1 MKKLLLAGLL
11 LLWAS
16 ASVAAPWWEVHFTE
30 QRSNSSS
37 AYEQEIYDFIM
48 QANSSVW
55 VTSYTWGNSSHNK
68 LMLALNELYARGLD
82 IRLVGDNTSA
92 FNSYMD
98 DYEKRTDA
106 AAADAANL
114 HHNKFIVLDYN
125 TANARVMTG
134 STNWTDPAYA
144 TQNNDILAINDRNV
158 ANAYGR
164 EFLELWTGNFRSGPT
179 DVKDYTV
186 SGHAVNLY
194 FAPEDDP
201 GNTYLSNLLRNA
213 EHCIFFLSF
222 NHQLTDLMNRA
233 IELKNR
239 GGIVE
244 GAYESI
250 YGSMFNGYMAAGIDI
265 RQDGNTDHLHNKLYI
280 VDLETVATGSMNHSN
295 TSSTSTDENELFI
308 HDFRLAREYMKH
320 FHFCYDQASPQVAT
334 PTHEDNAPAIVTN
347 LGAVDTPNDTGQ
359 SITVSWTGVN
369 DADLAGYYV
378 YISTSAIGSV
388 ENLIPEKFVQGA
400 TSTTLTTYNQDDPI
414 SNNTDYYVAVASVDW
429 HGNENYSCPTTGPV
443 QATGVITGARPSG
456 TIDFSDSTSHIAGE
470 ASTLVAVIHNDTA
483 AVSAIATLT
492 ISFGSASAGLSFTP
506 VAAGSQTPPAG
517 WTVVAVTDTTITYSA
532 LQAGNRIAADG
543 SETFTIAVTNPVTAG
558 TSNAITLDVVAANS
572 EVAAGVTLSS
582 GLVTIAP
589 SAVPLFTLAWG
600 AGSSQRGGKN
610 ATLAVGMHNEAG
622 AGTSIREVT
631 FSFGAGNGA
640 FTARGSDVQVAPA
653 GWMASG
659 SGNTLTFTASDTAYY
674 LAAGDT
680 LTLSLAVI
688 NPGISRASDVIT
700 ATTTDRNG
708 LQVPGVTVGSLTVQA
723 TDGIVFNEFMY
734 NPVGSDVLFE
744 YVELYNRTPVTV
756 ELGGWQMS
764 AGGAVTTI
772 PAGTTL
778 AAYKFIVIASTLSR
792 GTAGDEFYESY
803 SSRYGNGDGIWIVDP
818 TTPGE
823 DYQVID
829 GTDFDL
835 NDDADFLTLTSA
847 DATFTTTVRYNDAL
861 NEWGGADGTGASLEK
876 IDPSIDDVGI
886 VELDGPNWGAQQM
899 TSTYP
904 DGTPG
909 VTNSIAVSQVP
920 PVTGLSVRSVTENSV
935 TLAWSPLTEFAT
947 FAGYHVYYATA
958 SPVTAGALVWNAV
971 QDPNLALMAT
981 GRTTVTG
988 LTANTTYYFR
998 LIAQSTLSGPGDV
1011 SSADEVSTLTTVTT
1025 EVTVNYLYDG
1035 VRYATTYDGSAI
1047 LRDVGTTINLRLASP
1062 PANAGSV
1069 MVWYDVGADPDG
1081 SATGNSSDR
1090 AAYAAGNGVTWDAV
1104 IPGNDA
1110 EINDGAEVRFLVQ
1123 IDGIPYFNNGL
1134 PWKYRVDGGISASFT
1149 DLTAAGVGYGRIEL
1163 RWTPV
1168 TNVPDFGQYRI
1179 YYTAGSETISI
1190 LSPSWD
1196 AVDDVML
1203 AHSATGATVVSGLQ
1217 PGGIYRFRIV
1227 AVDQYGNESDFATS
1241 NEATGTAQHGTVII
1255 TEFAPAGDTLSS
1267 ALPWVELYC
1276 VEGTQAM
1283 NGWNLTDL
1291 NGNTVPVGAVTMSA
1305 GEYRVVYLTDS
1316 TFFAGDGV
1324 LALDADMDTTNGS
1337 YADAVVWTDGN
1348 GAFSAADAADVRALG
1363 AGNWE
1368 YSVSYAAATP
1378 WISEYFSVPYTAGG
1392 FYSLVR
1398 AEIDVYRD
1406 QNTRSDWR
1414 LQYTPSKG
1422 GSNGVSTVALQS
1434 FTDGYRSAYPDGYTY
1449 FQDTTATAVFGFG
1462 TAPADSTNVR
1472 LYYNYD
1478 VVPTGDPAGADSW
1491 VLLAPQSDLLTWGG
1505 SFPGTGNPAANSG
1518 KRVNFIIA
1526 ADGVPY
1532 YRDNV
1537 PGVAWSYRL
1546 DGSAPG
1552 AVGGFSVE
1560 GVTQS
1565 AAITA
1570 WSPPA
1575 VIDDFATYRV
1585 YYAVAPGPGT
1595 TAAAYVDKATV
1606 SELHYRTTAGA
1617 VIGGLTAGQTYVLAI
1632 AAVDERGNVGALS
1645 GMDPAAIRPTLSV
1658 TARTVSDTAGN
1669 RVNGGFAGSDR
1680 LRGTDLQVEVWFSE
1694 APAATPVLWRDGMA
1708 APDGPGGSA
1717 NDRSGTMTAGSDAR
1731 LWTAT
1736 IPCTDASIVNDTTL
1750 QLVFSVNTTVVR
1762 NGSVP
1767 FKVSIDTT
1775 AAPLSAPAGF
1785 SVVGTLAGG
1794 ATLSWNPIA
1803 AAADFA
1809 SYRVYYGAAP
1819 GPLSA
1824 GAAYIDKAAYA
1835 ALGTVTTGGVTVTG
1849 LNFGDTYVF
1858 AAAAADALGNITA
1871 LSNLDT
1877 GLTLVSQTVSSLQL
1891 SDTAGNT
1898 VTAAFDGSQALR
1910 RADVQVS
1917 IVLAEDAADTPVVW
1931 FDVGAVPD
1939 GPGGANGADR
1949 SVTMT
1954 RTGDAKNWAATIP
1967 YTDGE
1972 MVDGATVQVI
1982 IFTSGA
1988 ALTASGQPWKYR
2000 VDGQSGPAPV
2010 LVSTAGDANS
2020 TTVILSWTPVSG
2032 TDFGAYVVYYARA
2045 AAVTKA
2051 DSQWTQAK
2059 DANLAETGT
2068 SGTSVR
2074 GLAASD
2080 TYTFAVAW
2088 RDRVGNESA
2097 LSNALSRLTNA
2108 MVPADDP
2115 ASDGV
2120 NIAHRLD
2127 GTEALRDTDIT
2138 VTMLLSSPPTAA
2150 NSAWIYYDVGGYP
2163 DGPGGSNSEERQ
2175 VALIDSPDND
2185 PHTWTAV
2192 IPGSD
2197 PEIADGALVRYV
2209 GAADGFILTN
2219 GGNPYA
2225 FRIDSSAPP
2234 AAGSPGLI
2242 DNSSSLLV
2250 TWSAVSAADFAEYRV
2265 YYSTSWPA
2273 RAGLVRGRAADMS
2286 LGSAGTSGTTL
2297 SGIDPAQN
2305 YYVNI
2310 ATVDVVGNERL
2321 LADDLILYRQA
2332 PGAAAAMAYA
2342 AGTATGSGEVYP
2354 GQAWPV
2360 AVRVADAAGL
2370 PVPGAAV
2377 NFAVLA
2383 GDGTLSTSAASTGL
2397 DGVARVLLTAGAP
2410 AAATV
2415 VRATSGG
2422 MAPVA
2427 ISVLATQ
2434 PPPVALRLLMPASAS
2449 TDDTVAVTVEALAAD
2464 GTVDA
2469 GWQGNVTLTAAEH
2482 GAHAGTLRGTLTRT
2496 LASGRGTWLLGNS
2509 EAEAVTLTAT
2519 SATLTPVS
2527 IAAAL
2532 PFTAGAPAQL
2542 RLTAPATAVAGS
2554 AAAVSATV
2562 HDAGG
2567 NPCLTDGTT
2576 AVTVTAGGNA
2586 YVSLAGPQRVTGGA
2600 LALTVHDLTAETVT
2614 VQAAAAGLPAAA
2626 AHLTFIPAAAVKAVA
2641 TPWLSVPAGETAP
2654 VTVDIRD
2661 AYGNRVTGD
2670 AGRAVGLQLS
2680 GTAQVLSSTL
2690 TAAGQARFVI
2700 TDTYAGDIT
2709 LTPSSAGLTA
2719 VGGTAHFYAGTDTLS
2734 AATALAFDA
2743 AAYTATAGSARQVTV
2758 RVLDARGQTEAAD
2771 NGRSITLTTAGA
2783 AQAAAAVVATV
2794 DGLAVF
2800 TVTDT
2805 VAESVLLTATAAGLR
2820 SGTATLAV
2828 APAAAAAVRA
2838 TAPANVDCNAVAALA
2853 LALTDAHGNVVSA
2866 DNSSL
2871 ADLGAARGTVGNA
2884 GPLTAGQRTL
2894 TITTPQAGPLAVV
2907 PRIGALAG
2915 ETLTINV
2922 LSGAPVRLAAL
2933 AADTALLNAASPLV
2947 LEVQD
2952 AGGNRVATDN
2962 GRQVMLLLGG
2972 NATSPAQ
2979 AGAYTVDGRITTT
2992 ITGLGA
2998 GDITVYPMATGLS
3011 TLSDTLRVVA
3021 PPPAPAAARVV
3032 ALCGAGV
3039 ISIDDTASVRVE
3051 VRAADGTLLMTD
3063 TTTVVRL
3070 AAPAGVRVVPAEQV
3084 VSGGSATFAVGTD
3097 NVGSITLTPAA
3108 GALATTGATLEVRA
3122 GVPVAVRLAGP
3133 ATAVAGGGAAALAV
3147 RIEDRAGNVCDG
3159 AWTVALAAT
3168 GSATVP
3174 ATVTTAA
3181 GLAIVAVQDAVAE
3194 TVTVTATA
3202 AGMSGG
3208 SSSVQFVPAT
3218 PQQLTLTAPATAA
3231 YGSTVPVSVTVR
3243 DGAGNPVAV
3252 TGSVTLTVDAG
3263 SVTPATLALSG
3274 ATATGSV
3281 QFTRTGVL
3289 HLRAVWNTLTATAA
3303 VQVLVPPQTAAT
3315 IAAAAQVTVKLPAGV
3330 IGDSCVLDVRT
3341 GADAAAG
3348 LSLGGIVGEPV
3359 ELFLYDAAGDTVTAD
3374 FAALVTVEVAYADA
3388 DQNGMVDGTNI
3399 AEQTLQLCR
3408 WENGAWVVVQDGGR
3422 NAADPVRNVVVADL
3436 KHFSQYAIRVSA
3448 DTGAPGGEII
3458 AYPNPWKSTYASER
3472 IVWANVPTGV
3482 PVRLEI
3488 YTIGGEK
3495 VIDGELTLG
3504 ANQRMEWDLRNRGGG
3519 MVASGI
3525 YIYRISGGG
3534 VEKIGK
3540 IAVIR

>member
-1 MKKLLLAGLL
+1 MKRLLLAGLL

-16 ASVAAPWWEVHFTE
+16 AAVAAPWWEVHFTE
-30 QRSNSSS
+30 QRSNTNS
-37 AYEQEIYDFIM
+37 AYEQAIYDFIM

-55 VTSYTWGNSSHNK
+55 ITSYTWGNSSHNK
-68 LMLALNELYARGLD
+68 MVEALNAQYARGLD
-82 IRLVGDNTSA
+82 VRVIGDNTSA

-98 DYEKRTDA
+98 AYEKRTDA
-106 AAADAANL
+106 AAPDADNL
-114 HHNKFIVLDYN
+114 QHNKFIVLDYN
-125 TANARVMTG
+125 TANAKVMTG

-144 TQNNDILAINDRNV
+144 TQNNDIIAINNRNI
-158 ANAYGR
+158 ANCYGR

-186 SGHAVNLY
+186 NGHTVNLY

-201 GNTYLSNLLRNA
+201 GQTYLANLLRNA
-213 EHCIFFLSF
+213 QHSIFFLSF
-222 NHQLTDLMNRA
+222 NHRLSDLMNRA
-233 IELKNR
+233 VDLKNR
-239 GGIVE
+239 GGIAE
-244 GAYESI
+244 GAYESV
-250 YGSMFNGYMAAGIDI
+250 YGDMLTQYMAAGIDI
-265 RQDGNTDHLHNKLYI
+265 RQDANTDHLHNKLYI
-280 VDLETVATGSMNHSN
+280 VDLATVATGSMNHSN
-295 TSSTSTDENELFI
+295 ISSSYTDENELFI
-308 HDFRLAREYMKH
+308 HDFRLAREYMQY

-359 SITVSWTGVN
+359 SITVSWTGVG

-378 YISTSAIGSV
+378 FISTTPIGSV
-388 ENLIPEKFVQGA
+388 QDLIPEKFVQGA
-400 TSTTLTTYNQDDPI
+400 TSTTVTTYNQDDPI
-414 SNNTDYYVAVASVDW
+414 SNNTDYYIAVSSVDW
-429 HGNENYSCPTTGPV
+429 RGNENYNCPTAGPV
-443 QATGVITGARPSG
+443 QASGVITGSRPSG
-456 TIDFSDSTSHIAGE
+456 TIDFADTASHIAGE
-470 ASTLVAVIHNDTA
+470 PSTLVAVIHNDTT
-483 AVSAIATLT
+483 AVSAIATIT
-492 ISFGSASAGLSFTP
+492 ISFGDPSAGFSFTP
-506 VAAGSQTPPAG
+506 AAAGGQAPPAG
-517 WTVVAVTDTTITYSA
+517 WVVAAVTDTTITYRA
-532 LQAGNRIAADG
+532 LMAGDQIAADG
-543 SETFTIAVTNPVTAG
+543 SETFTITVTNPVNAG
-558 TSNAITLDVVAANS
+558 TSNAITLGVVAANG
-572 EVAAGVTLSS
+572 EVTTGVTLSA
-582 GLVTIAP
+582 GLITIAP

-600 AGSSQRGGKN
+600 AGSSQRGGNN
-610 ATLAVGMHNEAG
+610 ATLAVAMHNEAG

-631 FSFGAGNGA
+631 FSLGAGNAA

-653 GWMASG
+653 GWTVSG
-659 SGNTLTFTASDTAYY
+659 SGNTLTFTASDTAHY

-680 LTLSLAVI
+680 LALTLAVI
-688 NPGISRASDVIT
+688 NPGISRASDAIT
-700 ATTTDRNG
+700 ATTTDRSG
-708 LQVPGVTVGSLTVQA
+708 MQVPGVTVGSLTVQA

-744 YVELYNRTPVTV
+744 YIELYNRTPVTV
-756 ELGGWQMS
+756 ELGGWQVS
-764 AGGAVTTI
+764 AGGAVTTL

-778 AAYKFIVIASTLSR
+778 DAYKFIVIASTLSR

-803 SSRYGNGDGIWIVDP
+803 SSRYGNRDGIWLMDP
-818 TTPGE
+818 ATPGE
-823 DYQVID
+823 NYQAID

-835 NDDADFLTLTSA
+835 NDDADFLTLTSN
-847 DATFTTTVRYNDAL
+847 DNTFTVTVRYNDAL

-899 TSTYP
+899 TATYP

-920 PVTGLSVRSVTENSV
+920 PVTGLAVRSVTENSV
-935 TLAWSPLTEFAT
+935 TLAWSPLTGFAT

-958 SPVTAGALVWNAV
+958 SPVTSGAPVWNAV

-981 GRTTVTG
+981 GRTTITG
-988 LTANTTYYFR
+988 LAANTTYYFR
-998 LIAQSTLSGPGDV
+998 IIAQSTLSGLGDV

-1035 VRYATTYDGSAI
+1035 VRYVTTYDGSAI
-1047 LRDVGTTINLRLASP
+1047 LRDVGTTVNLRLAAA
-1062 PANAGSV
+1062 PANPASV

-1090 AAYAAGNGVTWDAV
+1090 VAYAAGNGVTWDAV

-1110 EINDGAEVRFLVQ
+1110 EISDGAGVRFLVQ
-1123 IDGIPYFNNGL
+1123 VDGIPYFNNGL
-1134 PWKYRVDGGISASFT
+1134 PWKYTVDGGISASFT
-1149 DLTAAGVGYGRIEL
+1149 DLAAAGAGYGRIEL

-1168 TNVPDFGQYRI
+1168 TNVPDFGQYRV
-1179 YYTAGSETISI
+1179 YYTAGSETLSI

-1203 AHSATGATVVSGLQ
+1203 AYSTTGATVVSGLQ
-1217 PGGIYRFRIV
+1217 PGGTYRFRIV
-1227 AVDQYGNESDFATS
+1227 AVDRYGNESDLATS
-1241 NEATGTAQHGTVII
+1241 NEATGTAKHGTVII
-1255 TEFAPAGDTLSS
+1255 TEFAPEGDTLSS

-1276 VEGTQAM
+1276 VEGTQDM
-1283 NGWNLTDL
+1283 SGWNLTDL
-1291 NGNTVPVGAVTMSA
+1291 NGNTVPVGAVVMNA
-1305 GEYRVVYLTDS
+1305 GGYRVVYLTDS

-1324 LALDADMDTTNGS
+1324 LALDADMDTANGS
-1337 YADAVVWTDGN
+1337 YADAVIWTDGN
-1348 GAFSAADAADVRALG
+1348 GVFSAADAADVRALG
-1363 AGNWE
+1363 VGNWE
-1368 YSVSYAAATP
+1368 YSSSYVAATP

-1398 AEIDVYRD
+1398 AEIDGYRD
-1406 QNTRSDWR
+1406 QNTRTDWR
-1414 LQYTPSKG
+1414 LQYVPSKG
-1422 GSNGVSTVALQS
+1422 LTNGVSTVALQS

-1449 FQDTTATAVFGFG
+1449 FQDTAVTAVFGFG
-1462 TAPADSTNVR
+1462 TAPADSSDVR

-1478 VVPTGDPAGADSW
+1478 LVPTGDPAGADSW
-1491 VLLAPQSDLLTWGG
+1491 VLLAPQGDLYTWGG
-1505 SFPGTGNPAANSG
+1505 TFPGTGNPAANSG
-1518 KRVNFIIA
+1518 RRVNFIVA
-1526 ADGVPY
+1526 ADGVPF

-1546 DGSAPG
+1546 DG
-1552 AVGGFSVE
+1552 AVPPAAGGFSVQ
-1560 GVTQS
+1560 GTTQS
-1565 AAITA
+1565 AAVTA
-1570 WSPPA
+1570 WSPVA

-1585 YYAVAPGPGT
+1585 YYAVAPGPVT
-1595 TAAAYVDKATV
+1595 TASAYVDKATV
-1606 SELHYRTTAGA
+1606 SELQYRTTAGA
-1617 VIGGLTAGQTYVLAI
+1617 VISGLTAGQTYVLAV
-1632 AAVDERGNVGALS
+1632 AAVDARGNAGALS
-1645 GMDPAAIRPTLSV
+1645 GMDTAAILPSLSV
-1658 TARTVSDTAGN
+1658 TSLSVGDTAGN
-1669 RVNGGFAGSDR
+1669 RVTGGFAGSDR

-1694 APAATPVLWRDGMA
+1694 APAATPVLWWDGMA
-1708 APDGPGGSA
+1708 APDGPGGSGT
-1717 NDRSGTMTAGSDAR
+1717 DRSLTMTAGSDVR
-1731 LWTAT
+1731 QWTAT
-1736 IPCTDASIVNDTTL
+1736 IPDTDASVVNDTTL

-1762 NGSVP
+1762 NGSVT
-1767 FKVSIDTT
+1767 FKVRIDTT
-1775 AAPLSAPAGF
+1775 AAPLSRPAGF

-1794 ATLSWNPIA
+1794 ATLSWTPVA
-1803 AAADFA
+1803 ASADFT

-1824 GAAYIDKAAYA
+1824 GSAYVDKSAYA

-1858 AAAAADALGNITA
+1858 AVAAADALGNITA

-1877 GLTLVSQTVSSLQL
+1877 GLTLVSQTVTTLQL
-1891 SDTAGNT
+1891 ADTAGNT
-1898 VTAAFDGSQALR
+1898 VTATFDGSQALR
-1910 RADVQVS
+1910 HADVQVS
-1917 IVLAEDAADTPVVW
+1917 IVLAENAADTPVVW

-1954 RTGDAKNWAATIP
+1954 RTGDAKNWAATVP

-1972 MVDGATVQVI
+1972 IVNGATVQLI

-1988 ALTASGQPWKYR
+1988 ALKASGQPWQYR
-2000 VDGQSGPAPV
+2000 VDGQAGGAPA
-2010 LVSTAGDANS
+2010 LVSTASDVNS
-2020 TTVILSWTPVSG
+2020 TTVILSWTPVSV

-2045 AAVTKA
+2045 ASVTKS
-2051 DSQWTQAK
+2051 DSQWTQVK
-2059 DANLAETGT
+2059 DAQLAAMGT

-2088 RDRVGNESA
+2088 RDRVGNESV
-2097 LSNALSRLTNA
+2097 LSNTLSRLTNA

-2115 ASDGV
+2115 ASDGW

-2138 VTMLLSSPPTAA
+2138 ITMLLASPPTAA

-2163 DGPGGSNSEERQ
+2163 DGPGGSNSEERRI
-2175 VALIDSPDND
+2175 ALVDSPDND

-2225 FRIDSSAPP
+2225 FRIDSSAPA

-2242 DNSSSLLV
+2242 DNGSSLLV
-2250 TWSAVSAADFAEYRV
+2250 TWAAVSAADFAEYRV
-2265 YYSTSWPA
+2265 YYATAWPA
-2273 RAGLVRGRAADMS
+2273 RAGLVRGRAADVS

-2297 SGIDPAQN
+2297 SGLDPALN
-2305 YYVNI
+2305 YFVNI
-2310 ATVDVVGNERL
+2310 ATVDAVGNERL
-2321 LADDLILYRQA
+2321 LADDLVLYRRV
-2332 PGAAAAMAYA
+2332 PGAAAALAYA
-2342 AGTATGSGEVYP
+2342 AGAATGSGEVYP
-2354 GQAWPV
+2354 GLAWPV
-2360 AVRVADAAGL
+2360 AVRVTDAAGL
-2370 PVPGAAV
+2370 PVPGTAV
-2377 NFAVLA
+2377 NFAVTA
-2383 GDGTLSTSAASTGL
+2383 GAGTLAATAAVTGL
-2397 DGVARVLLTAGAP
+2397 DGVARVTLTAGAP

-2415 VRATSGG
+2415 VRATAGVL
-2422 MAPVA
+2422 APVD

-2434 PPPVALRLLMPASAS
+2434 PPPAALRLLVPAGA
-2449 TDDTVAVTVEALAAD
+2449 TADDTVTVTVEALAAD

-2469 GWQGNVTLTAAEH
+2469 GWQGSVTLAAAEN
-2482 GAHAGTLRGTLTRT
+2482 GVQAGTLRGMSMQTLV
-2496 LASGRGTWLLGNS
+2496 SGRGTWLLGNS

-2519 SATLTPVS
+2519 SVTLNPAGT
-2527 IAAAL
+2527 AAAL
-2532 PFTAGAPAQL
+2532 TFAAGAPAQL
-2542 RLTAPATAVAGS
+2542 RLTAPATATAGS
-2554 AAAVSATV
+2554 PASVSVTV
-2562 HDAGG
+2562 YDAGG
-2567 NPCLTDGTT
+2567 NRCLTDAAT

-2586 YVSLAGPQRVTGGA
+2586 YVSLAGPQRVTGGV

-2614 VQAAAAGLPAAA
+2614 VQAAAAGLPPAVAQVA
-2626 AHLTFIPAAAVKAVA
+2626 FMPAAAVKAVA
-2641 TPWLSVPAGETAP
+2641 TPWLTVPAGETAA

-2670 AGRAVGLQLS
+2670 SGRAVGLQVS
-2680 GTAQVLSSTL
+2680 GTAQVLSSTPTQAG
-2690 TAAGQARFVI
+2690 TARLVI
-2700 TDTYAGDIT
+2700 TDAFAGDVV
-2709 LTPSSAGLTA
+2709 LTPVAAGLTA

-2734 AATALAFDA
+2734 AASALVCDA
-2743 AAYTATAGSARQVTV
+2743 AAYSATAGSARQVTV
-2758 RVLDARGQTEAAD
+2758 RVVDARGQTDITD
-2771 NGRSITLTTAGA
+2771 NGRSITLATAGA
-2783 AQAAAAVVATV
+2783 AQAAVAVVTTV

-2805 VAESVLLTATAAGLR
+2805 RAESVLLTATAAGLR
-2820 SGTATLAV
+2820 SGTATLTV

-2838 TAPANVDCNAVAALA
+2838 TAPASVACNAAAAVA
-2853 LALTDAHGNVVSA
+2853 LALTDAYGNVLST
-2866 DNSSL
+2866 DHTSL
-2871 ADLGAARGTVGNA
+2871 AALVAARGTVGNA
-2884 GPLTAGQRTL
+2884 GPLSAGQRTL

-2915 ETLTINV
+2915 ETLAIDV
-2922 LSGAPVRLAAL
+2922 LSGAPVCVAAL
-2933 AADTALLNAASPLV
+2933 AADTVLLNAASPLV

-2979 AGAYTVDGRITTT
+2979 AGAYTVAGRIITT

-2998 GDITVYPMATGLS
+2998 GDITVYPMATGLN

-3021 PPPAPAAARVV
+3021 PPPAPVPAQVV
-3032 ALCGAGV
+3032 AVCGAGA

-3051 VRAADGTLLMTD
+3051 VRDAGGLLLTSDM
-3063 TTTVVRL
+3063 TTVVRL
-3070 AAPAGVRVVPAEQV
+3070 AAPAGVRVVPAQQA
-3084 VSGGSATFAVGTD
+3084 VSGGMATFAVGTD
-3097 NVGSITLTPAA
+3097 SVGSITLTPAA
-3108 GALATTGATLEVRA
+3108 GTLGATGTALDVRP
-3122 GVPVAVRLAGP
+3122 GVPVAVRLTGP
-3133 ATAVAGGGAAALAV
+3133 ATAIAGGAPATLAV
-3147 RIEDRAGNVCDG
+3147 RVEDRAGNVCDG
-3159 AWTVALAAT
+3159 AWTVALAAA
-3168 GSATVP
+3168 GNATVP
-3174 ATVTTAA
+3174 ASVTTAA
-3181 GLAIVAVQDAVAE
+3181 GLATAAVQDAVAE

-3202 AGMSGG
+3202 AGMGGG
-3208 SSSVQFVPAT
+3208 SATVQFVPAT
-3218 PQQLTLTAPATAA
+3218 PQQLTLTLPAAA
-3231 YGSTVPVSVTVR
+3231 AFGSTVPVSVTVR

-3252 TGSVTLTVDAG
+3252 TGSVALTVDAG
-3263 SVTPATLALSG
+3263 SVTPAVLTFSG

-3281 QFTRTGVL
+3281 SFTQTGAL
-3289 HLRAVWNTLTATAA
+3289 QLRAAWTTLAATAT
-3303 VQVLVPPQTAAT
+3303 VQVQVPPQAAAT
-3315 IAAAAQVTVKLPAGV
+3315 IAAAANVTVKLPAGV

-3359 ELFLYDAAGDTVTAD
+3359 EFFLYDATGDTVTGN

-3388 DQNGMVDGTNI
+3388 DQNGIVDGTAV

-3408 WENGAWVVVQDGGR
+3408 WENGAWVVVNDGGR
-3422 NAADPVRNVVVADL
+3422 NGADAVRNVVVADL
-3436 KHFSQYAIRVSA
+3436 RHFSQYAIRVSA
-3448 DTGAPGGEII
+3448 DTGATGGEIV

-3495 VIDGELTLG
+3495 VIDGELALG
-3504 ANQRMEWDLRNRGGG
+3504 ANQRLEWDLRNGGGG

-3525 YIYRISGGG
+3525 YIYRITGGG